1 MTTPTEL
8 RDIARLLAREAG
20 DLIVDRRRAHVGVS
34 ATKSSVVDVVTE
46 VDIAAEELLR
56 RRIAEL
62 RPGDG
67 VLGEEQADT
76 ESTTGITWVVDPID
90 GTVNYL
96 YGLPHY
102 SVSVAA
108 VSGTPKPGAWTI
120 EAGAVF
126 EAGAGRMW
134 SAARGEGA
142 DVDGVALQR
151 GEAAPL
157 DQTLLG
163 TGFQYVAHRREFQ
176 GAMTARMLGTVRD
189 IRRLGS
195 AAIDLSLVA
204 GGHLD
209 AYAEHWLNPWDMAA
223 GALIAAEAGMRVEGL
238 NGAPAG
244 SYLTIAAHPDVFD
257 ELHAALVAAGA
268 AEHCD

>member
-1 MTTPTEL
+1 M
-8 RDIARLLAREAG
+8 
-20 DLIVDRRRAHVGVS
+20 IVERRRAHVDVA

-56 RRIAEL
+56 SRIAEL

-76 ESTTGITWVVDPID
+76 ASTTGITWVVDPID

-108 VSGTPKPGAWTI
+108 VSGNPKPGEWTL

-126 EAGAGRMW
+126 EGGAGRTW

-142 DVDGVALQR
+142 DVDGAPLTL
-151 GEAAPL
+151 GAAAPL

-176 GAMTARMLGTVRD
+176 GAMTARMLGQVRD

-195 AAIDLSLVA
+195 AAIDLCLAAA
-204 GGHLD
+204 GRLD

-223 GALIAAEAGMRVEGL
+223 GALIAAEAGLRVEGL
-238 NGAPAG
+238 DGAPAG
-244 SYLTIAAHPDVFD
+244 SYMTIAAHPDTFD
-257 ELHAALVAAGA
+257 SLHAALVSAGA